1 MIGLPNVTSLYV
13 IVAFVASCW
22 ILNRFL
28 FAPLT
33 AILDARERDE
43 REAED
48 AYTASV
54 AALQGAVAAGEARLS
69 DARREALRSREALRT
84 QGLTEL
90 ERRLGDANVRA
101 ADALARGT
109 GEIEQQA
116 RDVGRTLPDR
126 ARGLA
131 RDLAEKILGRKLAA

>member
-1 MIGLPNVTSLYV
+1 MIGPPNVTSLYV
-13 IVAFVASCW
+13 LVAFVASCW
-22 ILNRFL
+22 IFNRYL
-28 FAPLT
+28 FAPLN

-43 REAED
+43 REAEN
-48 AYTASV
+48 AYTASL
-54 AALQGAVAAGEARLS
+54 AALQSAVAAGEARLS
-69 DARREALRSREALRT
+69 DARREALRAREELRT

-90 ERRLGDANVRA
+90 ERRLGDANARA
-101 ADALARGT
+101 AEALSRGT

-116 RDVGRTLPDR
+116 KDVAKTLPER

>member
-48 AYTASV
+48 AYTASL
-54 AALQGAVAAGEARLS
+54 AALQSAVAAGEARLS

-90 ERRLGDANVRA
+90 ERRLGDASVRA

>member
-116 RDVGRTLPDR
+116 RDVARTLPDR

>member
-48 AYTASV
+48 AYTASL
-54 AALQGAVAAGEARLS
+54 AALQSAVAAGEARLS

-90 ERRLGDANVRA
+90 EQRLGDANLRA
-101 ADALARGT
+101 AAALARGT

-116 RDVGRTLPDR
+116 RDVARTLPDR

>member
-33 AILDARERDE
+33 TILDARKRDE
-43 REAED
+43 REAET
-48 AYTASV
+48 AYTASL
-54 AALQGAVAAGEARLS
+54 AALESAVAAGEARLS

-90 ERRLGDANVRA
+90 EQRLGDANLRA
-101 ADALARGT
+101 AAALARGT

-116 RDVGRTLPDR
+116 RDVARTLPDR

>member
-1 MIGLPNVTSLYV
+1 MIGPPNVTSLYV

-43 REAED
+43 REAET
-48 AYTASV
+48 AYTASL
-54 AALQGAVAAGEARLS
+54 AALESAVAAGEARLS

-90 ERRLGDANVRA
+90 EQRLGDANLRA
-101 ADALARGT
+101 AAALARGT

-116 RDVGRTLPDR
+116 RDVARTLPDR

>member
-1 MIGLPNVTSLYV
+1 MIGPPNVTSLYV

-33 AILDARERDE
+33 TILDARERDE

-90 ERRLGDANVRA
+90 EQRLGDANLRA
-101 ADALARGT
+101 AAALARGT

-116 RDVGRTLPDR
+116 RDVARTLPDR

>member
-43 REAED
+43 REAEN
-48 AYTASV
+48 AYTASL
-54 AALQGAVAAGEARLS
+54 AALESAVAAGEARLS

-116 RDVGRTLPDR
+116 RDVARTLPDR

>member
-33 AILDARERDE
+33 TILDARERDE
-43 REAED
+43 REAET
-48 AYTASV
+48 AYMASL
-54 AALQGAVAAGEARLS
+54 AALESAVAAGEARLS
-69 DARREALRSREALRT
+69 DTRREALRSREALRT

-90 ERRLGDANVRA
+90 EQRLGDANLRA
-101 ADALARGT
+101 AAALARGT

-116 RDVGRTLPDR
+116 RDVARTLPDR

>member
-1 MIGLPNVTSLYV
+1 MIGPPNVTSLYV

-22 ILNRFL
+22 IFNRFL

-43 REAED
+43 REAEN
-48 AYTASV
+48 AYTASL
-54 AALQGAVAAGEARLS
+54 AALQSALAAGEARLS
-69 DARREALRSREALRT
+69 DARREALRSREELRS

-90 ERRLGDANVRA
+90 ERRLGEANVRA
-101 ADALARGT
+101 GEALARGT

-116 RDVGRTLPDR
+116 RDVAKTLPER

>member
-33 AILDARERDE
+33 TILDARERDE
-43 REAED
+43 REAET
-48 AYTASV
+48 AYTASL
-54 AALQGAVAAGEARLS
+54 AALESAVAAGEARLS

-90 ERRLGDANVRA
+90 EQRLGDANLRA
-101 ADALARGT
+101 AAALARGT

-116 RDVGRTLPDR
+116 RDVARTLPDR

>member
-90 ERRLGDANVRA
+90 ERRLGDASVRA

-116 RDVGRTLPDR
+116 RDVARTLPDR

>member
-1 MIGLPNVTSLYV
+1 MIGPPNVTSLYV

-33 AILDARERDE
+33 TILDARERDE
-43 REAED
+43 REAET
-48 AYTASV
+48 AYTASL
-54 AALQGAVAAGEARLS
+54 AALESAVAAGEARLS
-69 DARREALRSREALRT
+69 DTRREALRSREALRT

-90 ERRLGDANVRA
+90 EQRLGDANLRA
-101 ADALARGT
+101 AAALARGT

-116 RDVGRTLPDR
+116 RDVARTLPDR

>member
-1 MIGLPNVTSLYV
+1 MIGPPNVTSLYV

-33 AILDARERDE
+33 TILDARERDE
-43 REAED
+43 REAET
-48 AYTASV
+48 AYTASL
-54 AALQGAVAAGEARLS
+54 AALESAVAAGEARLS

-90 ERRLGDANVRA
+90 EQRLGDANLRA
-101 ADALARGT
+101 AAALARGT

-116 RDVGRTLPDR
+116 RDVARTLPDR

-131 RDLAEKILGRKLAA
+131 RDLAEKILGRK

>member
-1 MIGLPNVTSLYV
+1 MIGPPNVTSLYV

-33 AILDARERDE
+33 TILDARERDE
-43 REAED
+43 REAET
-48 AYTASV
+48 AYTASL
-54 AALQGAVAAGEARLS
+54 AALESAVAAGEARLS

-84 QGLTEL
+84 KGLTEL
-90 ERRLGDANVRA
+90 EQRLGDANLRA
-101 ADALARGT
+101 AAALARGT

-116 RDVGRTLPDR
+116 RDVARTLPDR

>member
-1 MIGLPNVTSLYV
+1 MIGPPNVTSLYV

-33 AILDARERDE
+33 TILDARERDE
-43 REAED
+43 REAET
-48 AYTASV
+48 AYTASL
-54 AALQGAVAAGEARLS
+54 AALESAVAAGEARLS

-90 ERRLGDANVRA
+90 EQRLGDANLRA
-101 ADALARGT
+101 AAALARGT

-116 RDVGRTLPDR
+116 RDVARTLPDR